1 MYSGHGIAFD
11 SEGSWS
17 FDNNIARNFRISGA
31 NNSLSSH
38 ADKRKNNFL
47 VLGKGT
53 TSGIHGRFGIPEKK
67 FSVNFSKANTKFCLT
82 LPYNADYSY
91 LFANGKELFMLN
103 TNKKAC

>member
-67 FSVNFSKANTKFCLT
+67 FSVNFSKANT
-82 LPYNADYSY
+82 N
-91 LFANGKELFMLN
+91 FA
-103 TNKKAC
+103 